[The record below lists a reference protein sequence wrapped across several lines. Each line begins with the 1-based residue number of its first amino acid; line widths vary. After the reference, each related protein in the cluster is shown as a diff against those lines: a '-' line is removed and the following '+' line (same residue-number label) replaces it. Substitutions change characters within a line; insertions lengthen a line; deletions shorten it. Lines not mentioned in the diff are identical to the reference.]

1 MTIQNL
7 KDILADIPTFTA
19 STINTF
25 QSGKSFEYPN
35 DGDDIYPL
43 LYLEEDYLINVIIN
57 NNQPNQ
63 ENWNIA
69 ILILDQLD
77 MDATKDEKDTMRDS
91 LLAEGRNI
99 VKYLRQEIASLYQGV
114 ITDVSYLSLLDY
126 EQDNSQ
132 GWRIELTVNT
142 VSGENKCLI
151 YG

>member
-7 KDILADIPTFTA
+7 KDILNDIPTFTA

-35 DGDDIYPL
+35 EGDDVYPL
-43 LYLEEDYLINVIIN
+43 LFLEEDYLINVIVN

-69 ILILDQLD
+69 LLVLDQLN
-77 MDATKDEKDTMRDS
+77 MDATKDEKDTMRDV
-91 LLAEGRNI
+91 LLGEARNI
-99 VKYLRQEIASLYQGV
+99 VKYLRQQILALYQGV

-142 VSGENKCLI
+142 ASGESKCLI

>member
-7 KDILADIPTFTA
+7 KDILNDIPTFTA

-25 QSGKSFEYPN
+25 KSGKSFEYPN
-35 DGDDIYPL
+35 EGDEIYPL
-43 LYLEEDYLINVIIN
+43 LFLEEDYLINVIIN

-69 ILILDQLD
+69 IIVLDQLN
-77 MDATKDEKDTMRDS
+77 MDATKDAKDTMRDV
-91 LLAEGRNI
+91 LLGESRNI
-99 VKYLRQEIASLYQGV
+99 VKYLRQQILALYQGV

-126 EQDNSQ
+126 EQDNCQ

-142 VSGENKCLI
+142 SSGENKCLI

>member
-7 KDILADIPTFTA
+7 KDILSDIPTFTA

-25 QSGKSFEYPN
+25 KSGKSFEYPN
-35 DGDDIYPL
+35 EGDEIYPL
-43 LYLEEDYLINVIIN
+43 LFLEEDYLINVIIN

-69 ILILDQLD
+69 IIVLDQLN
-77 MDATKDEKDTMRDS
+77 MDATKDAKDTMRDV
-91 LLAEGRNI
+91 LLGESRNI
-99 VKYLRQEIASLYQGV
+99 VKYLRQQILALYQGV
-114 ITDVSYLSLLDY
+114 ITDVSYLSLLDW

-132 GWRIELTVNT
+132 GWRIELNINT
-142 VSGENKCLI
+142 ASGENKCLI

>member
-7 KDILADIPTFTA
+7 KDILNDIPTFTA

-25 QSGKSFEYPN
+25 QSGKAFEYPN
-35 DGDDIYPL
+35 EGDKIYPL
-43 LYLEEDYLINVIIN
+43 LFLEEDYLINVIIN

-63 ENWNIA
+63 ENWSIA
-69 ILILDQLD
+69 ILVLDQLD
-77 MDATKDEKDTMRDS
+77 MDTTKDEKDTMRDV

-99 VKYLRQEIASLYQGV
+99 VKYLRQQILALYQGV

-126 EQDNSQ
+126 EQDNCQ

-142 VSGENKCLI
+142 ASGENKCLI

>member
-99 VKYLRQEIASLYQGV
+99 VKYLRQEIASLL
-114 ITDVSYLSLLDY
+114 LSSIVLQEHVLDY
-126 EQDNSQ
+126 
-132 GWRIELTVNT
+132 LAP
-142 VSGENKCLI
+142 
-151 YG
+151 

>member
-7 KDILADIPTFTA
+7 KDILDNIPTFTA

-35 DGDDIYPL
+35 EGDEIYPL
-43 LYLEEDYLINVIIN
+43 LYLEEDYLINVILN

-69 ILILDQLD
+69 LLVLDQLD
-77 MDATKDEKDTMRDS
+77 MDATKDAKDALRDTM
-91 LLAEGRNI
+91 LGEARNV
-99 VKYLRQEIASLYQGV
+99 VKYLRQEIGSLYQGV

-142 VSGENKCLI
+142 ASGENKCLI

>member
-7 KDILADIPTFTA
+7 KDILNDIPTFTA

-25 QSGKSFEYPN
+25 KSGKSFEYPN
-35 DGDDIYPL
+35 EGDEIYPL
-43 LYLEEDYLINVIIN
+43 LFLEEDYLINVIIN

-69 ILILDQLD
+69 IIVLDQLN
-77 MDATKDEKDTMRDS
+77 MDATKDAKDTMRDV
-91 LLAEGRNI
+91 LLGESRNI
-99 VKYLRQEIASLYQGV
+99 VKYLRQQILALYQGV

-126 EQDNSQ
+126 EQDNCQ
-132 GWRIELTVNT
+132 GWRIELIVNT
-142 VSGENKCLI
+142 ASGENKCLI